1 MAKNKNGSYES
12 SFEEETFEDF
22 ETPTE
27 NKPKK
32 TIDNKMH
39 LCISLKKDAMVNLT
53 VNLVNGL
60 GVLDKNH
67 PTIELY
73 DVSLGDYKALQTNKN
88 IVVTIKEV

>member
-12 SFEEETFEDF
+12 SYEEETFEDF

-27 NKPKK
+27 IKPKK
-32 TIDNKMH
+32 TVENKMN
-39 LCISLKKDAMVNLT
+39 LSVSLKKGVMDNLT
-53 VNLVNGL
+53 VNLVSRL

-73 DVSLGDYKALQTNKN
+73 DVSLGDYRALQTNKN